1 MIAADLNVASMNTAT
16 RPKIAL
22 VLGAG
27 GLRCVSAFGALAV
40 LQREGIEIDL
50 IVACSGGA
58 AVGYWLAAGGMDIP
72 QGIAQYTEGMEK
84 SFGAFSYRQAL
95 RAVFARWLGH
105 DRKFGLMKDNLFNRY
120 GQEQMKGVRFEDLET
135 PLHLVA
141 ADINTGE
148 QVVLSRG
155 PVFDAMRASLA
166 IPLVLPPWEIEGRLL
181 VDGGICNPL
190 PVDVAIR
197 EGANII
203 LAMGF
208 EDPLQPDIDSG
219 VALVR
224 QVLAVSSNHLM
235 RAQFAFHSL
244 AHHAEIVPVIPE
256 FGQVVGLR
264 DLHLI
269 PQLVKQGEQATEREL
284 PLLRRLLSIQ
294 SGKPAEA
301 AT

>member
-1 MIAADLNVASMNTAT
+1 MPES

-27 GLRCVSAFGALAV
+27 GLRCVSAFGALMV
-40 LQREGIEIDL
+40 LQREGIGIDL

-58 AVGYWLAAGGMDIP
+58 AVGYWIAAGGTDIP
-72 QGIAQYTEGMEK
+72 TGIARYTEGMAH
-84 SFGAFSYRQAL
+84 SFGSFSYRQAL

-105 DRKFGLMKDNLFNRY
+105 DPRFGLMKDRSFNEYARREM
-120 GQEQMKGVRFEDLET
+120 QGVRFEDLQI
-135 PLHLVA
+135 PLHLLA
-141 ADINTGE
+141 ADIHSGE

-166 IPLVLPPWEIEGRLL
+166 IPLVLPPWQVEGRWL

-190 PVDVAIR
+190 PVDVAMR
-197 EGANII
+197 EGANVI

-208 EDPLQPDIDSG
+208 EDPLQPEIDSG

-235 RAQFAFHSL
+235 RAQFAFHNLS
-244 AHHAEIVPVIPE
+244 HHAEIIPVIPE
-256 FGQVVGLR
+256 FGRSVGLR
-264 DLHLI
+264 ELHLI
-269 PQLVKQGEQATEREL
+269 PELVRQGERATEREV
-284 PLLRRLLSIQ
+284 PYLRRLLRAQ
-294 SGKPAEA
+294 GGLRAEA

>member
-1 MIAADLNVASMNTAT
+1 MTKAD

-58 AVGYWLAAGGMDIP
+58 AVGYWIASGGTDIP
-72 QGIAQYTEGMEK
+72 TGIVRYTEGMAH
-84 SFGAFSYRQAL
+84 SFGTLNYRQAL
-95 RAVFARWLGH
+95 RAMLSRWLGH
-105 DRKFGLMKDNLFNRY
+105 DRKFGLMKDDAFNAYAQREMR
-120 GQEQMKGVRFEDLET
+120 GIRFEDLKI
-135 PLHLVA
+135 PLHLLA
-141 ADINTGE
+141 ADIEKGE

-166 IPLVLPPWEIEGRLL
+166 IPLLLPPWEVEGRLL

-190 PVDVAIR
+190 PVDVAMR
-197 EGANII
+197 EGANVI

-208 EDPLQPDIDSG
+208 EDPLQPGIDSG
-219 VALVR
+219 VALLR
-224 QVLAVSSNHLM
+224 QVLAVSANHLM
-235 RAQFAFHSL
+235 RAQYAFHNLS
-244 AHHAEIVPVIPE
+244 HHAEIVPVIPE
-256 FGQVVGLR
+256 FGRSVGLR

-269 PQLVKQGEQATEREL
+269 PELVREGEKATQREV
-284 PLLRRLLSIQ
+284 PYLRRLLQ
-294 SGKPAEA
+294 LQPGTPDEA
-301 AT
+301 PR

>member
-1 MIAADLNVASMNTAT
+1 MAAPARSAS

-40 LQREGIEIDL
+40 LQREGIEIDMV
-50 IVACSGGA
+50 VACSGGA
-58 AVGYWLAAGGMDIP
+58 AVGYWIAAGGTDLA
-72 QGIAQYTEGMEK
+72 QGIAHYTEGMSR

-105 DRKFGLMKDNLFNRY
+105 DPKFGLMKDHAFNRY
-120 GQEQMKGVRFEDLET
+120 AREQMQGLRFEDLKI

-141 ADINTGE
+141 ADIQRGE

-166 IPLVLPPWEIEGRLL
+166 IPLLLPPWEVDGRLL

-190 PVDVAIR
+190 PVDVAMR
-197 EGANII
+197 EGAHVI

-208 EDPLQPDIDSG
+208 EDPLQPQIDSG

-224 QVLAVSSNHLM
+224 QVLAVASNHLM
-235 RAQFAFHSL
+235 QAQFAFHNLS
-244 AHHAEIVPVIPE
+244 HFAEIVAVIPE
-256 FGQVVGLR
+256 FRQNVGLR

-269 PQLVKQGEQATEREL
+269 PELVRQGELATEREM
-284 PLLRRLLSIQ
+284 PYLRRLLRLR
-294 SGKPAEA
+294 PAPA
-301 AT
+301 AGVPT

>member
-1 MIAADLNVASMNTAT
+1 LSNLGSTAATTKLAS

-27 GLRCVSAFGALAV
+27 GLRCVSAFGALTV

-58 AVGYWLAAGGMDIP
+58 AVGYWIAAGGTDVQ
-72 QGIAQYTEGMEK
+72 QGIAHYTQGMGRG
-84 SFGAFSYRQAL
+84 FGALNYRQTL
-95 RAVFARWLGH
+95 RAVFARWLGYNP
-105 DRKFGLMKDNLFNRY
+105 KFGLMNDRAFNEY
-120 GQEQMKGVRFEDLET
+120 AQAEMQGVRFEDMQI

-141 ADINTGE
+141 ADLMTGE
-148 QVVLSRG
+148 PVVLSRG
-155 PVFDAMRASLA
+155 AVFDAMRASLA
-166 IPLVLPPWEIEGRLL
+166 IPLVLPPWEVDGRLL

-203 LAMGF
+203 LALGF
-208 EDPLQPDIDSG
+208 EDPLQPAIDSG

-224 QVLAVSSNHLM
+224 QVLAVSANHLM
-235 RAQFAFHSL
+235 RAQFAFQNL
-244 AHHAEIVPVIPE
+244 AHHCEIISVIPD
-256 FGQVVGLR
+256 FGQTVGLR

-269 PQLVKQGEQATEREL
+269 PALVRQGELATEREM
-284 PLLRRLLSIQ
+284 PHVRRLLHMQ
-294 SGKPAEA
+294 PD
-301 AT
+301 

>member
-1 MIAADLNVASMNTAT
+1 MSGAV

-40 LQREGIEIDL
+40 LQREGIGVDL

-58 AVGYWLAAGGMDIP
+58 AVGYWMASGGTDIP
-72 QGIAQYTEGMEK
+72 RGIEQYTEGMSR
-84 SFGAFSYRQAL
+84 SFGELSYRQAL

-105 DRKFGLMKDNLFNRY
+105 DRKFGLMKDKAFNEY
-120 GQEQMKGVRFEDLET
+120 AQAKMQGVLFEDLKI

-141 ADINTGE
+141 ADINSGE

-166 IPLVLPPWEIEGRLL
+166 IPLVLPPWEVNGRLL

-190 PVDVAIR
+190 PVDVAMR

-219 VALVR
+219 VSLVR
-224 QVLAVSSNHLM
+224 QVLAVASNHLM
-235 RAQFAFHSL
+235 RAQYAFHSMT
-244 AHHAEIVPVIPE
+244 HHAEVIAVIPD
-256 FGQVVGLR
+256 FGKTVGLR

-269 PQLVKQGEQATEREL
+269 PELVHQGEVATQREVHY
-284 PLLRRLLSIQ
+284 LRRLLQ
-294 SGKPAEA
+294 AEA
-301 AT
+301 RPPAPGPA

>member
-1 MIAADLNVASMNTAT
+1 MSAAG
-16 RPKIAL
+16 RPRIAL

-40 LQREGIEIDL
+40 LRREGIDIDL

-58 AVGYWLAAGGMDIP
+58 AVGYWIAAGGHDIP
-72 QGIAQYTEGMEK
+72 EGIARYTDGMSR
-84 SFGAFSYRQAL
+84 SFGALNYRQTL
-95 RAVFARWLGH
+95 RAVFARWLGYN
-105 DRKFGLMKDNLFNRY
+105 RKFGLMNDRAFNAY
-120 GQEQMKGVRFEDLET
+120 AQAEMQGVRFEDLQI

-141 ADINTGE
+141 ADLLKGE
-148 QVVLSRG
+148 LVVMSSG

-166 IPLVLPPWEIEGRLL
+166 IPLVLPPWEVDGRLL

-203 LAMGF
+203 LALGF
-208 EDPLQPDIDSG
+208 EDPLQPEIDSG

-224 QVLAVSSNHLM
+224 QVLAVSANHLM
-235 RAQFAFHSL
+235 RAQFAFQNL
-244 AHHAEIVPVIPE
+244 AHHVEIVSVIPD
-256 FGQVVGLR
+256 FGRTVGLR

-269 PQLVKQGEQATEREL
+269 PALVREGELATEREM
-284 PLLRRLLSIQ
+284 PHLRRLLQMPS
-294 SGKPAEA
+294 A
-301 AT
+301 

>member
-1 MIAADLNVASMNTAT
+1 MPQS

-27 GLRCVSAFGALAV
+27 GLRCVSAFGALTV
-40 LQREGIEIDL
+40 LQREGIGIDL
-50 IVACSGGA
+50 VVACSGGA
-58 AVGYWLAAGGMDIP
+58 AVGYWIAAGGTDIP
-72 QGIAQYTEGMEK
+72 MGIARYTEGMAH
-84 SFGAFSYRQAL
+84 SFGTFSYRQAL

-105 DRKFGLMKDNLFNRY
+105 DPRFGLMKDRAFNTYARREM
-120 GQEQMKGVRFEDLET
+120 QGVRFEDLKI
-135 PLHLVA
+135 PLHLLA
-141 ADINTGE
+141 ADIRSGE

-166 IPLVLPPWEIEGRLL
+166 IPLVLPPWQVEGRWL

-190 PVDVAIR
+190 PVDVAMR
-197 EGANII
+197 EGANVI

-208 EDPLQPDIDSG
+208 EDPLQPEIDSG
-219 VALVR
+219 VSLVR

-235 RAQFAFHSL
+235 RAQFAFQNLS
-244 AHHAEIVPVIPE
+244 HHAEIIPVIPD
-256 FGQVVGLR
+256 FGRSVGLR

-269 PQLVKQGEQATEREL
+269 PELVRQGERATEREV
-284 PLLRRLLSIQ
+284 PYLRRLLRAP
-294 SGKPAEA
+294 GGPTTEG

>member
-1 MIAADLNVASMNTAT
+1 MSLSTISAAAGAPAA
-16 RPKIAL
+16 RPRIAL

-40 LQREGIEIDL
+40 LQREGIDIDL

-58 AVGYWLAAGGMDIP
+58 AVGYWIAAGGSDLKR
-72 QGIAQYTEGMEK
+72 GIAQYTEGMER
-84 SFGAFSYRQAL
+84 SFGALNYRQAL

-105 DRKFGLMKDNLFNRY
+105 DRKFGLMKDEAFNRY
-120 GQEQMKGVRFEDLET
+120 AREQMRGVCFEDLKV

-166 IPLVLPPWEIEGRLL
+166 IPLVLPPWEVDGRLL

-190 PVDVAIR
+190 PVDVAMR

-208 EDPLQPDIDSG
+208 EDPIQPDIDSG

-235 RAQFAFHSL
+235 RAQFAFHNL
-244 AHHAEIVPVIPE
+244 THHAEIIPVIPD
-256 FGQVVGLR
+256 FGMKVGLR

-269 PQLVKQGEQATEREL
+269 PELVYHGEVATEREV
-284 PLLRRLLSIQ
+284 PYLRRLLHAQ
-294 SGKPAEA
+294 TDRPTEA